1 MKNREKNN
9 INYLVASRSIS
20 LVGDVLFDFA
30 NHTFLANLAPNSL
43 SLVAMY
49 QAIERVV
56 AVIFNMLGG
65 VVADLSHRKRIIII
79 TNLINGLFCIAFSFF
94 KNENVLM
101 YLVLVGNGILS
112 FMFAFSSPS
121 YKALTKEIVGERSIQ
136 RLNSY
141 LETAST
147 AIRLVLPIF
156 SLLLYNLLKL
166 QGVLLLNGISFII
179 SSILILCIEPLNFEC
194 TTANFSFKSIFFDMA
209 SGFRYIFDNKQILF
223 LIILSSLVNFFL
235 AGYNLLLPYSHH
247 MFINLSD
254 GLYGLFLTAEA
265 IGGLFGAILSS
276 RFKKDASIFSLV
288 VQLGVSSI
296 FLIVTPFLYLI
307 YKNKFLIMLG
317 PGFFNLFLTIFN
329 IQFFSLIQKQVNNQ
343 YLGRV
348 FGIIFTVAVLFMPI
362 GTGVFSFFLDVSNLF
377 NFPIIG
383 ASILILSLVF
393 GCFMKYNDQYNNY
406 LSK

>member
-30 NHTFLANLAPNSL
+30 NNTFLANIAPNSL

-49 QAIERVV
+49 QAIERVI
-56 AVIFNMLGG
+56 AVIFNMFGG
-65 VVADLSHRKRIIII
+65 VFADLSHRKKIIIS
-79 TNLINGLFCIAFSFF
+79 TNLINGLFCIALSFVGS
-94 KNENVLM
+94 ENILM

-112 FMFAFSSPS
+112 LMFAFSSPS
-121 YKALTKEIVGERSIQ
+121 YKALTKEIVSEQSISK
-136 RLNSY
+136 LNSY

-147 AIRLVLPIF
+147 SIRLVLPIF

-166 QGVLLLNGISFII
+166 QGVLLLNGITFII
-179 SSILILCIEPLNFEC
+179 SSILIFCIEPLNFER
-194 TTANFSFKSIFFDMA
+194 AAVSFSVKSIFCDMA

-235 AGYNLLLPYSHH
+235 AGYNLLLPYTHR

-265 IGGLFGAILSS
+265 IGGLLGAILSS
-276 RFKKDASIFSLV
+276 RLKKDASIFSLV
-288 VQLGVSSI
+288 VKLGVSSI
-296 FLIVTPFLYLI
+296 FLIATPFLYLI
-307 YKNKFLIMLG
+307 YKNQFFIMLG
-317 PGFFNLFLTIFN
+317 PGLFNLFLTVFN
-329 IQFFSLIQKQVNNQ
+329 IQFFSLIQKQVSNQ

-348 FGIIFTVAVLFMPI
+348 FGVIFTVAVLFMPI
-362 GTGVFSFFLDVSNLF
+362 GTGIFSSLLDVDNLF
-377 NFPIIG
+377 NFLIIG
-383 ASILILSLVF
+383 MSILILSLVF
-393 GCFMKYNDQYNNY
+393 GISIKY
-406 LSK
+406 SER